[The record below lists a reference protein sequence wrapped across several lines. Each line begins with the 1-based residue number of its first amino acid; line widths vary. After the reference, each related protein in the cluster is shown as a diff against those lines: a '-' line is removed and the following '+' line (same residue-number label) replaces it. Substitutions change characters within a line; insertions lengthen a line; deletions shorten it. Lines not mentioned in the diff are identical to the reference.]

1 MKGKKPLPKIPKEIS
16 LKTSTS
22 NLFLNIIII
31 LLALVVAFMVYSLY
45 INVKSNNLNEES
57 LEKKNKTANII
68 QVEVLN
74 GCGKSGVAEKFT
86 SYLRNRNFDVVQMG
100 NYISFDIDKSLVID
114 RAGNRA
120 NAEKVA
126 AALGIDLKNVI
137 MQKNE
142 DSFLDVSVVIG
153 KDYKKLNQ

>member
-1 MKGKKPLPKIPKEIS
+1 MKEKSRSKNKS
-16 LKTSTS
+16 LKSNFTGS
-22 NLFLNIIII
+22 NLFLNSIIVLLGILII
-31 LLALVVAFMVYSLY
+31 FLTFSLVNRLSSSSSEQK
-45 INVKSNNLNEES
+45 INNPG
-57 LEKKNKTANII
+57 TASAVI

-74 GCGKSGVAEKFT
+74 GCGVSGVAEKFT
-86 SYLRNRNFDVVQMG
+86 DFLRKEKFDVVQMG

-114 RAGNRA
+114 RTGNRT

-126 AALGIDLKNVI
+126 EVLGIDHKNVI

-153 KDYKKLNQ
+153 KDYKTLNQ

>member
-1 MKGKKPLPKIPKEIS
+1 MKEKSRPQNHK
-16 LKTSTS
+16 LKSNFTGS
-22 NLFLNIIII
+22 NLILNSII
-31 LLALVVAFMVYSLY
+31 LLLGILVIFLAFSLVNRLSSRSSEQADNSKE
-45 INVKSNNLNEES
+45 IASSV
-57 LEKKNKTANII
+57 I

-74 GCGKSGVAEKFT
+74 GCGVTGVAEKFT
-86 SYLRNRNFDVVQMG
+86 DYLRKEKFDVVQMG

-114 RAGNRA
+114 RTGNMA

-126 AALGIDLKNVI
+126 AALGIDKKNVI
-137 MQKNE
+137 MQKND

>member
-1 MKGKKPLPKIPKEIS
+1 MKEKPRLRNQDIKS
-16 LKTSTS
+16 NFTGS
-22 NLFLNIIII
+22 NLILNSIII
-31 LLALVVAFMVYSLY
+31 LLGILIVFLTFSLFSRMSD
-45 INVKSNNLNEES
+45 NSR
-57 LEKKNKTANII
+57 EKEISDKKTASAVI

-74 GCGKSGVAEKFT
+74 GCGATGVAEKFT
-86 SYLRNRNFDVVQMG
+86 DYLRKEKFDVVQMG

-114 RAGNRA
+114 RTGNRA

-126 AALGIDLKNVI
+126 AALGIDNKNVI
-137 MQKNE
+137 MQKNA

>member
-1 MKGKKPLPKIPKEIS
+1 VKEKSRPKNQK
-16 LKTSTS
+16 LKSNFTGS
-22 NLFLNIIII
+22 NLILNSII
-31 LLALVVAFMVYSLY
+31 LLLGILVIFLTFSLV
-45 INVKSNNLNEES
+45 NRLTSRSSEQTDNGKEAASSV
-57 LEKKNKTANII
+57 I

-74 GCGKSGVAEKFT
+74 GCGVTGVAEKFT
-86 SYLRNRNFDVVQMG
+86 DYLRKEKFDVVQMG

-114 RAGNRA
+114 RTGNMA

-126 AALGIDLKNVI
+126 AALGIDKKNVI
-137 MQKNE
+137 MQKND

>member
-1 MKGKKPLPKIPKEIS
+1 MKEKSRPTNKDFKSRFSGSNLILNSIIVLLGILIIFLTFSLVNRLSGIS
-16 LKTSTS
+16 SAQKTS
-22 NLFLNIIII
+22 NI
-31 LLALVVAFMVYSLY
+31 
-45 INVKSNNLNEES
+45 
-57 LEKKNKTANII
+57 KTASAVI

-74 GCGKSGVAEKFT
+74 GCGALGVAEKFT
-86 SYLRNRNFDVVQMG
+86 DYLRKEKFDVVQMG

-114 RAGNRA
+114 RTGNRA

-126 AALGIDLKNVI
+126 SALGIDDKNVI
-137 MQKNE
+137 LQKND

>member
-1 MKGKKPLPKIPKEIS
+1 MKEKPR
-16 LKTSTS
+16 LKNQDIKSNFTGS
-22 NLFLNIIII
+22 NLILNSIII
-31 LLALVVAFMVYSLY
+31 LLGILIVFLTFSLFSRMSD
-45 INVKSNNLNEES
+45 NSK
-57 LEKKNKTANII
+57 EKELSDKETASAVI

-74 GCGKSGVAEKFT
+74 GCGAAGVAEMFT
-86 SYLRNRNFDVVQMG
+86 DYLRKEKFDVVQMG

-114 RAGNRA
+114 RTGNRA

-126 AALGIDLKNVI
+126 AALGIDNKNVI
-137 MQKNE
+137 MQKNA

>member
-1 MKGKKPLPKIPKEIS
+1 MKEKSRSKNNSIKSNFTG
-16 LKTSTS
+16 S
-22 NLFLNIIII
+22 NLFLNSII
-31 LLALVVAFMVYSLY
+31 LLLGILIVFLSFSLVNRLSGNSPDQK
-45 INVKSNNLNEES
+45 IDNSG
-57 LEKKNKTANII
+57 TASAVI

-74 GCGKSGVAEKFT
+74 GCGVSGVAEKFT
-86 SYLRNRNFDVVQMG
+86 DFLRKEKFDVVQMG

-142 DSFLDVSVVIG
+142 NSFLDVSVVIG